1 MTKKD
6 LLLLP
11 AVLYAASAS
20 ATGASPVSV
29 SGCWVR
35 ALPDSGAAYFTVANS
50 SDQPMTLT
58 DVNVED
64 YGMAMLHESK
74 KVGGMMKMSEVN
86 EVTVPPHG
94 NVAFAP
100 GAYHVMLMDA
110 KNSPQIGDSLRLTLK
125 FKQGAE
131 ATASCVVKGPD
142 GSPSK

>member
-1 MTKKD
+1 
-6 LLLLP
+6 
-11 AVLYAASAS
+11 
-20 ATGASPVSV
+20 
-29 SGCWVR
+29 VR
-35 ALPDSGAAYFTVANS
+35 ALPDGGAVYFAVANA
-50 SDQPMTLT
+50 SDQAMMLT
-58 DVNVED
+58 GVDLED

-74 KVGGMMKMSEVN
+74 KVGGMMKMTEVD

-110 KNSPQIGDSLRLTLK
+110 KKSPQIGDSLRLTLK
-125 FKQGAE
+125 FKQGVE